1 MNKRK
6 KLSNSLHAFLGG
18 TSRCVALKLLILS
31 FLVGIVMNFLGW
43 TPRNLVQ
50 RIIEFFK
57 SLWET
62 GFITLANFFHISMMG
77 AIVVV
82 PIFLFLRIFYKK

>member
-1 MNKRK
+1 M
-6 KLSNSLHAFLGG
+6 SNSLHAFLGG
-18 TSRCVALKLLILS
+18 ILGRVTLKLLILS
-31 FLVGIVMNFLGW
+31 FLVGIMMNFLGW
-43 TPRNLVQ
+43 TPRSLMQ

-62 GFITLANFFHISMMG
+62 GFITLANFFHMSMMG

-82 PIFLFLRIFYKK
+82 PVFLFLRIFHKK